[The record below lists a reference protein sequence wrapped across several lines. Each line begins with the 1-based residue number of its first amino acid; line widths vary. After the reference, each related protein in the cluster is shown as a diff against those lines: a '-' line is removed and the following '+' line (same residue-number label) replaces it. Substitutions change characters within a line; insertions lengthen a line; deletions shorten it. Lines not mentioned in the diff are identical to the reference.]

1 MKRRS
6 HQIVIILTFLS
17 FVILCSTLVAGQ
29 NAPQTLR
36 LANRREIPPATL
48 PCTPEEASWWE
59 DLRTAARKYREKR
72 ERKEKE
78 HFRQLLDHGAAR
90 GYGAPVADR
99 KPTTLSLEEPQYT
112 EEARRRRISGIVV
125 LLVQF
130 RSDGFIGEVTVT
142 RALDDALDEKAIEAA
157 RRVVFLPAVRDGKF
171 VNTSQPVEMS
181 FRVY

>member
-6 HQIVIILTFLS
+6 HQIAILFTFLS
-17 FVILCSTLVAGQ
+17 VVILCSTLATGQ
-29 NAPQTLR
+29 NVPQTLR
-36 LANRREIPPATL
+36 LASRREIPSATL

-59 DLRTAARKYREKR
+59 DLRTTARKYREKR
-72 ERKEKE
+72 ERKERE
-78 HFRQLLDHGAAR
+78 HFRQLLDYGVER

-112 EEARRRRISGIVV
+112 EEARRRRISGIVM
-125 LLVQF
+125 LLVEF

-142 RALDDALDEKAIEAA
+142 RSLDDALDEKAIEAA